1 MLLRPTSTTFANLTI
16 MDQLS
21 RQQWI
26 TLILAFANSALVSL
40 FPPYDY
46 LSLERGNIPTFA
58 GFYWLLGSH
67 SNHVINSNFLTLEI
81 IVIAINAGIAWMLL
95 ANKPEASKKSQRYQ
109 RGVLVMVAINLTAML
124 LFPPFENY
132 SAITKAVLPSFEGF
146 YFVFSDNS
154 QRQLV
159 TPILTIEIVLLL
171 INAGLLLL
179 FLKDKGKE
187 KLTPAQI
194 RALAERLRALQR

>member
-1 MLLRPTSTTFANLTI
+1 
-16 MDQLS
+16 
-21 RQQWI
+21 
-26 TLILAFANSALVSL
+26 VSL